1 MSHSQHLQTTTK
13 QQQQQQ
19 QQQEQMKQE
28 KQQTELTTQIPDPE
42 VVPKAKRR
50 QFSAAY
56 KLRIVQEADACT
68 APGQIGSL
76 LRREG
81 LYSSYL
87 SKWRRQREEGQ
98 LQALSAKK
106 RGRKGHDPSVEEL
119 AGLQRENERLRARLE
134 QAEIIIDV
142 QKKLSQL
149 LGLTTNTIESDESM
163 S

>member
-1 MSHSQHLQTTTK
+1 MSHEQPTTE
-13 QQQQQQ
+13 QQQQ
-19 QQQEQMKQE
+19 QQQEQK
-28 KQQTELTTQIPDPE
+28 ELATRIPDPE

-50 QFSAAY
+50 RFTAEY
-56 KLRIVQEADACT
+56 KLRIVREADACT
-68 APGQIGSL
+68 ESGQIGSL

-87 SKWRRQREEGQ
+87 STWRRQREEGE

-106 RGRKGHDPSVEEL
+106 RGRKGQDPSVEEV
-119 AGLQRENERLRARLE
+119 AQLQRENERLRARLE

-149 LGLTTNTIESDESM
+149 LGLTTDTTESDESG

>member
-1 MSHSQHLQTTTK
+1 MSHEQTTTE
-13 QQQQQQ
+13 QQQ
-19 QQQEQMKQE
+19 QQQEQ
-28 KQQTELTTQIPDPE
+28 KQQKQQEQQQKDLATRIRNPE

-50 QFSAAY
+50 QFTAEY
-56 KLRIVQEADACT
+56 KLRIVREADACT
-68 APGQIGSL
+68 EPGQIGSL

-87 SKWRRQREEGQ
+87 STWRQQRAEGQ
-98 LQALSAKK
+98 LQALSSKK
-106 RGRKGHDPSVEEL
+106 RGRKGQDPSVEEL
-119 AGLQRENERLRARLE
+119 AQLQRENERLRIRLE

-149 LGLTTNTIESDESM
+149 LGLTTDTTESDESA